1 MVFDRLL
8 VDLNRKRSPFFVNY
22 FTLSSHEPFEVA
34 GHQVIKEKNETSKFL
49 NAHNYTDKFLG
60 KFITKAK
67 AQPWYKNTLIIILA
81 DHGHRLPETNEKVDQ
96 FKIPMLW
103 FGGALKTNSKV
114 INEVCSQNDIA
125 KTLLNQ
131 LNISSKEY
139 IWSKDLFAKNQEQ
152 FAYFAFNNGFGF
164 IQNNNNFIFDN
175 VGKRIISKSG
185 EISEKD
191 IQMGK
196 AYVQRSF
203 ADYLSK

>member
-1 MVFDRLL
+1 
-8 VDLNRKRSPFFVNY
+8 
-22 FTLSSHEPFEVA
+22 
-34 GHQVIKEKNETSKFL
+34 
-49 NAHNYTDKFLG
+49 
-60 KFITKAK
+60 
-67 AQPWYKNTLIIILA
+67 
-81 DHGHRLPETNEKVDQ
+81 
-96 FKIPMLW
+96 MLW
-103 FGGALKTNSKV
+103 LGGALKTNPKA
-114 INEVCSQNDIA
+114 INGVCSQNDLA

-131 LNISSKEY
+131 LNINSKEY
-139 IWSKDLFAKNQEQ
+139 VWSKDLFAKNKKQ

-196 AYVQRSF
+196 AYVQGSF